1 MSIKKTFLTEIFLES
16 YPKGELM
23 PKNLRYNAREAAEYL
38 TGLPYMKD
46 PDSTAI
52 VGRPG
57 RGANGESA
65 T

>member
-1 MSIKKTFLTEIFLES
+1 MDQ
-16 YPKGELM
+16 YPKGNLM

-38 TGLPYMKD
+38 TNIPYSGENAGME
-46 PDSTAI
+46 I